1 MEDFSEKLFFES
13 LIEEEEVKNSKTPDV
28 TSSLEGTVQR
38 AIQQKTLQLALIY
51 NDESVVAIT
60 NLCSDFIA
68 FSTLALL
75 FFRCAPRSLF

>member
-38 AIQQKTLQLALIY
+38 AIQQKHF
-51 NDESVVAIT
+51 NW
-60 NLCSDFIA
+60 
-68 FSTLALL
+68 
-75 FFRCAPRSLF
+75 R